1 MREGASS
8 GTLAPVTASRLKA
21 ALLVY
26 GALAATAVGWG
37 IVRGDPDLYHHPAPW
52 LDLGAL
58 AGAALGVALGL
69 GVGAA
74 VVVATRLAVRRTSW
88 ARHLHVEFR
97 QIFGPL
103 STRDV
108 MVFAVL
114 SSVAEE
120 LFFRGALQPAIGLGG
135 SSLVFGLLHVG
146 PTRRFAPWTAMAIA
160 MGFVLG
166 ALYQATGDLLAPMV
180 AHLTI
185 NAVNLQYITDYDPLP
200 SHGRWPA
207 DKLPL
212 SA

>member
-1 MREGASS
+1 
-8 GTLAPVTASRLKA
+8 VTSSRLKA

-26 GALAATAVGWG
+26 GALAAAAVAWG
-37 IVRGDPDLYHHPAPW
+37 VVGGRPDLYHHPAPW

-58 AGAALGVALGL
+58 TGAAVGVVLGVA
-69 GVGAA
+69 VGAG
-74 VVVATRLAVRRTSW
+74 VVLATRLAVRRAAW

-97 QIFGPL
+97 QIFGTL

-108 MVFAVL
+108 LVFAGL

-120 LFFRGALQPAIGLGG
+120 LFFRGALQPSIGLIG

-146 PTRRFAPWTAMAIA
+146 PTRRFAPWTAMAIG

-166 ALYQATGDLLAPMV
+166 ALYQATGDLLAPVV
-180 AHLTI
+180 AHFGI
-185 NAVNLQYITDYDPLP
+185 NVLNLQYISDYDPRP
-200 SHGRWPA
+200 SRGRWPA
-207 DKLPL
+207 EKVPL

>member
-1 MREGASS
+1 M
-8 GTLAPVTASRLKA
+8 TASRLKA

-26 GALAATAVGWG
+26 GALAAAAFAWAF
-37 IVRGDPDLYHHPAPW
+37 VRGDLDLYDHPAPW
-52 LDLGAL
+52 LHLGGLASAL
-58 AGAALGVALGL
+58 TGLALGL
-69 GVGAA
+69 AVGGG
-74 VVVATRLAVRRTSW
+74 VVAATRTLVRRTEW
-88 ARHLHVEFR
+88 ARRLHLEFR

-108 MVFAVL
+108 LVFAGL

-120 LFFRGALQPAIGLGG
+120 LFFRGALQPSLGLVA

-146 PTRRFAPWTAMAIA
+146 PSRRFLPWTGMAIA

-166 ALYQATGDLLAPMV
+166 ALYQATGNLVAPVV

-185 NAVNLQYITDYDPLP
+185 NALNLQYISDYDPEP
-200 SHGRWPA
+200 TRRRWPA